1 MRNAHAHEDGL
12 LSQRADMDEYFSG
25 RSLYGDNFADTEI
38 GEWYED
44 EKEAFTDLYIRQK
57 AYTYEYHALNN
68 YHGFRHLPRQIF
80 KDVLG
85 LGSAKGDEF
94 LPIINNIKRLTIV
107 EPSELYRDVKQVH
120 GVPTEYVQPNIS
132 GDLPFVENRFDLIA
146 ALGVL
151 HHIPNVSY
159 VLKECSRC
167 LAPNGLMLLREPIIS
182 MGDWRYARPGLT
194 KHERGIPLGLF
205 YIMVE
210 DAGMQ
215 IIYKS
220 LCHFQPLI
228 WLITKVGIDADN
240 NAFVV
245 RADAIFA
252 RLFSWNSRYHAKKY
266 VDKFRPTVVYIV
278 AKKPVI

>member
-1 MRNAHAHEDGL
+1 L
-12 LSQRADMDEYFSG
+12 LSQPTDIDEYFSG
-25 RSLYGDNFADTEI
+25 RSLYGDNFSDTKI
-38 GEWYED
+38 REWYED

-57 AYTYEYHALNN
+57 TYSYEYHALNS
-68 YHGFRHLPRQIF
+68 YHCFCHLPRQMF

-167 LAPNGLMLLREPIIS
+167 LAPNGLMLLRDPIIS
-182 MGDWRYARPGLT
+182 MGDWRHPRPGLT
-194 KHERGIPLGLF
+194 KWERGIPLGLF
-205 YIMVE
+205 HKMVE
-210 DAGMQ
+210 AADMDIKYQ
-215 IIYKS
+215 S
-220 LCHFQPLI
+220 LCHFSPLI
-228 WLITKVGIDADN
+228 RLITKVGIDADN

-252 RLFSWNSRYHAKKY
+252 RLFSWNYQYHAKKF
-266 VDKFRPTVVYIV
+266 VDKIRPTVVYIV
-278 AKKPVI
+278 AKKPAI